1 MFCVIPLCPL
11 PHNFDDTFLRI
22 NLYWYPIIC
31 IRHNYWTSPTFS
43 KPQIVKKKFMA
54 FFRKIFWKLSCETSE
69 QMLLQI
75 FAHWPVTITSIND
88 CSERDNYKNDG
99 ISRPRVMNIW
109 LFFPSICFNRKNRN
123 HEVKDK
129 YFPRRTHK
137 RKSLSLKF
145 SYFLGKHFS

>member
-1 MFCVIPLCPL
+1 
-11 PHNFDDTFLRI
+11 
-22 NLYWYPIIC
+22 
-31 IRHNYWTSPTFS
+31 
-43 KPQIVKKKFMA
+43 MA
-54 FFRKIFWKLSCETSE
+54 FLGKIFWKLSCETSE

-75 FAHWPVTITSIND
+75 FAHWPVTITSISD
-88 CSERDNYKNDG
+88 CGERDNYKNDG

-137 RKSLSLKF
+137 GKSLSLKF
-145 SYFLGKHFS
+145 SYFLGKHFSKTTLFLFFFFAFTLTLQSSDFLTMSPCRFVADIYNCTTLFGLNLA